1 MELFEKGLVPP
12 ELINTSNCKKLGMR
26 LKRFC
31 EAKNAE
37 VNFPNMVK
45 LFEASNA
52 DKLVLLRNFL
62 KNKENAEK
70 CEMQLKYEKE
80 VENTHKGTEKLLT
93 IEGMRKEGVSEPL
106 GSKIKNHVFERI
118 YIYSFFDIT

>member
-1 MELFEKGLVPP
+1 
-12 ELINTSNCKKLGMR
+12 MR

-70 CEMQLKYEKE
+70 CETQLKYEKE
-80 VENTHKGTEKLLT
+80 VANTHKGTEKLLT
-93 IEGMRKEGVSEPL
+93 IEGMRKEGVSESLDQKL
-106 GSKIKNHVFERI
+106 GLKVYNCLIMFCGIFFVYVYFVMVC
-118 YIYSFFDIT
+118 FFDVICCISCFWDHL